1 MSFDMD
7 MSQFQQVFFEE
18 SAEHLASMESI
29 LLAMDIDNPN
39 PEDMNA
45 LFRAA
50 HSIKGSSAT
59 FGFPDM
65 TAVTHDLETLLD
77 RVRKNEIPLTTAI
90 VDASLEARDILNL
103 QLQAHQGGEAVDPD
117 AVTAICAKVKALTG
131 QPVEEKGGK
140 KTTASKKETV
150 EPDAPAD
157 SRTGEPVVYQIT
169 VPFKADDPKK
179 KLGPEVLKYLRTLG
193 ELEVLGRDEE
203 RASLRLKSSVSRDEI
218 CEAFSF
224 HPSADL
230 VIIEAADGAKPCK
243 EKKPRRKKSVS
254 TESSQVTEAGQTIQA
269 APDPEKGQQTS
280 PVVSMPVEN
289 QETKTPPKSEQKA
302 AAPSPAPA
310 AESSI
315 RVSVDKVDL
324 LINLVGELV
333 ITQSMLSQT
342 ATAESLVSEH
352 LYDRLLQLERN
363 TRELQE
369 TVMSIR
375 MLPVSFAFNRFP
387 RLVRDLAGKLGKQVD
402 LKMIGAETELDRGVI
417 EKIADP
423 LNHLIRNSI
432 DHGLEMPDE
441 RIATGKDAKGTVT
454 LSAFHQGGSVV
465 ITVEDDG
472 KGLNRERILAKAKEK
487 GIPVS
492 DSMPDADVWPLI
504 FAPGFSTAAVVTDV
518 SGRGVGMDV
527 VKKNIESLGGR
538 VEISSETGKGSTI
551 TIRLPLTLAIMDGM
565 SIGVGEQVYIVPITA
580 IAESIRPSLKDIKT
594 IVGQGRVVNVRGE
607 YLPLIAV
614 HEIFNIRPR
623 SASFEEGILMIVE
636 TDHGRVAMFVDELL
650 GQHQVVIKNI
660 ESNYRKVQGISA
672 ATIMGDGS
680 VSMILDV
687 SEMARLGKLG
697 AGMQHAA

>member
-29 LLAMDIDNPN
+29 LLGMDIDNPN

-77 RVRKNEIPLTTAI
+77 RVRKNEIPLTTDI
-90 VDASLEARDILNL
+90 VDASLEARDILNT
-103 QLQAHQGGEAVDPD
+103 QLQAHQGGQAVDPA
-117 AVTAICAKVKALTG
+117 AVTAICTRVKALTG
-131 QPVEEKGGK
+131 QPVDDAAGK
-140 KTTASKKETV
+140 KMTAGEKES
-150 EPDAPAD
+150 ALAD
-157 SRTGEPVVYQIT
+157 VKTNASTGEPVVYQIT

-203 RASLRLKSSVSRDEI
+203 RASLRLTSAASRDEI

-230 VIIEAADGAKPCK
+230 VIIEPPEGAKPCK
-243 EKKPRRKKSVS
+243 EKKPRKKKAVP
-254 TESSQVTEAGQTIQA
+254 AGSGR
-269 APDPEKGQQTS
+269 DPEISQPIQTAPEPSKDQETS
-280 PVVSMPVEN
+280 PVVAMPVEK
-289 QETKTPPKSEQKA
+289 QETRTPPRPEQKA
-302 AAPSPAPA
+302 AAPA
-310 AESSI
+310 AETSI

-402 LKMIGAETELDRGVI
+402 LKMVGAETELDRGVI

-441 RIATGKDAKGTVT
+441 RIAVGKDPKGTVI

-465 ITVEDDG
+465 IMVQDDG
-472 KGLNRERILAKAKEK
+472 KGLNRDRILAKAKEK

-492 DSMPDADVWPLI
+492 DNMPDSEVWPLI

-538 VEISSETGKGSTI
+538 VEISSESGKGSTI

-565 SIGVGEQVYIVPITA
+565 SIGVGDQVYIVPITA
-580 IAESIRPSLKDIKT
+580 IAESIRPSMKDIKT

-607 YLPLIAV
+607 YLPLVAV
-614 HEIFNIRPR
+614 HEIFNIVPR
-623 SASFEEGILMIVE
+623 SRVFEEGILMIVE
-636 TDHGRVAMFVDELL
+636 TDYGRVALFVDELL

-697 AGMQHAA
+697 AGMQRAA

>member
-117 AVTAICAKVKALTG
+117 AVIAICAKVKALTG
-131 QPVEEKGGK
+131 QPIDEKGGK
-140 KTTASKKETV
+140 RTTASKKEIV

-157 SRTGEPVVYQIT
+157 SPTGEPVVYQIT

-203 RASLRLKSSVSRDEI
+203 RASLRLKSTSSVEQIR
-218 CEAFSF
+218 EAFSF

-230 VIIEAADGAKPCK
+230 VIVEAEGGVKPVK
-243 EKKPRRKKSVS
+243 SKKPRKKQEGATAAIRETGAENSPPPQPQTIIEGPVQAV
-254 TESSQVTEAGQTIQA
+254 QVPAEKSETAPAAKAGQ
-269 APDPEKGQQTS
+269 
-280 PVVSMPVEN
+280 
-289 QETKTPPKSEQKA
+289 KTP
-302 AAPSPAPA
+302 APAVAQA

-342 ATAESLVSEH
+342 ATAEHLVSEH

-441 RIATGKDAKGTVT
+441 RMAAGKDAKGVVT

-465 ITVEDDG
+465 IMVQDDG

-487 GIPVS
+487 NIPVS
-492 DSMPDADVWPLI
+492 DNMPDAEVWPLI

-538 VEISSETGKGSTI
+538 VEISSEAGKGSTI

-565 SIGVGEQVYIVPITA
+565 SIGVGDQVYIVPITA
-580 IAESIRPSLKDIKT
+580 IAESIRPSLKEIKT

-607 YLPLIAV
+607 YLPLVAV
-614 HEIFNIRPR
+614 HEIFNIRSR

-636 TDHGRVAMFVDELL
+636 TDHGRVALFVDELL

-697 AGMQHAA
+697 AGMQRAA